1 MQFSIQREALLKP
14 LQQVVGVVERRQTL
28 PVLANLLVRVADGK
42 VSFTGTDLEVEMIA
56 TTEAEKLADGEIT
69 IPARKL
75 FDIVRALP
83 DGARIEL
90 KLNGD
95 RIALNAGRS
104 RFTLATLP
112 ATEFPTIDEIEL
124 VERVSLPEEV
134 LRDLME
140 HTSFAMANQDVRY
153 YLNGMLLDLQEHTL
167 RCVATDGHRLALKET
182 QLESSVSTRRQII
195 IPRKGVNELVGLFET
210 GDGQVELEFGRNHLR
225 VRRGD
230 VVFTSKLIDGRFPDY
245 EAVIPLGAD
254 KKAVLDREVLR
265 GALQRAAILSNEK
278 YRGVKLELSPG
289 KLRIVA
295 HNPEQEEAVEELEA
309 DTVVSDLAVGFNVG
323 YLLDALSALRGDKA
337 RLNLRDAQ
345 SSCLVQEDESDQA
358 RHVIIQLMSTGS
370 GLAWSA
376 GAVERRSGVLIS
388 GCRTDAP

>member
-28 PVLANLLVRVADGK
+28 PVLANLLVKVIDGK
-42 VSFTGTDLEVEMIA
+42 LSLTGTDLEVEMIA
-56 TTEAEKLADGEIT
+56 TTDADKLVEGETT

-83 DGARIEL
+83 DGAQIEL

-95 RIALNAGRS
+95 RVALNAGRS

-140 HTSFAMANQDVRY
+140 RTAFAMANQDVRY

-182 QLESSVSTRRQII
+182 KLDSKVSTRRQII
-195 IPRKGVNELVGLFET
+195 IPRKGVNELIGLFET
-210 GDGQVELEFGRNHLR
+210 GDGHVELEFGRNHLR
-225 VRRGD
+225 VRRGE

-254 KKAVLDREVLR
+254 KAAILDREVLR
-265 GALQRAAILSNEK
+265 SALQRAAILSNEK
-278 YRGVKLELSPG
+278 YRGVKLELSSG

-323 YLLDALSALRGDKA
+323 YLLDALSALRGDRA

-345 SSCLVQEDESDQA
+345 SSCLVQEDENDEA
-358 RHVIIQLMSTGS
+358 RHVIMPLR
-370 GLAWSA
+370 L
-376 GAVERRSGVLIS
+376 
-388 GCRTDAP
+388 

>member
-28 PVLANLLVRVADGK
+28 PVLANLLVKVGGGK
-42 VSFTGTDLEVEMIA
+42 LSFTGTDLEVEMVA
-56 TTEAEKLADGEIT
+56 ATEAEKLVDGETT

-83 DGARIEL
+83 DGAKIEL
-90 KLNGD
+90 KQNGD
-95 RIALNAGRS
+95 RVALNAGRS

-140 HTSFAMANQDVRY
+140 RTSFAMANQDVRY
-153 YLNGMLLDLQEHTL
+153 YLNGMLLDLQEHAL

-182 QLESSVSTRRQII
+182 NLESKVSARRQVI
-195 IPRKGVNELVGLFET
+195 IPRKGVNELVGLLES
-210 GDGQVELEFGRNHLR
+210 GDGSVELEFGRNHLR
-225 VRRGD
+225 VRRGE

-254 KKAVLDREVLR
+254 KQAILDREVLR

-278 YRGVKLELSPG
+278 YRGVKLEFSPS

-295 HNPEQEEAVEELEA
+295 HNPEQEEAVEEVEA
-309 DTVVSDLAVGFNVG
+309 DTGVSDLTVGFNVG
-323 YLLDALSALRGDKA
+323 YLLDALAALRGEKA
-337 RLNLRDAQ
+337 RLSLRDAQ
-345 SSCLVQEDESDQA
+345 SSCLVQEDDSEQS
-358 RHVIIQLMSTGS
+358 RHVIMPLR
-370 GLAWSA
+370 L
-376 GAVERRSGVLIS
+376 
-388 GCRTDAP
+388 

>member
-1 MQFSIQREALLKP
+1 MHFSIPREALLKP
-14 LQQVVGVVERRQTL
+14 LQRVVGVVERRQTL
-28 PVLANLLVRVADGK
+28 PVLANLLVRVADGR
-42 VSFTGTDLEVEMIA
+42 VSLTGTDLEVEMVA
-56 TTEAEKLADGEIT
+56 TATAEKLTDGEVT

-75 FDIVRALP
+75 FDIVKALP
-83 DGARIEL
+83 DGAIIDL
-90 KLNGD
+90 KLNGE
-95 RIALNAGRS
+95 RVALSAGRS

-112 ATEFPTIDEIEL
+112 ASEFPTIDEIEL

-140 HTSFAMANQDVRY
+140 RTAFAMANQDVRY

-182 QLESSVSTRRQII
+182 QLETSVSSRRQII
-195 IPRKGVNELVGLFET
+195 IPRKGVNELISLLEP
-210 GDGQVELEFGRNHLR
+210 GDGKVELEFGRNHLR
-225 VRRGD
+225 VRRGE

-254 KKAVLDREVLR
+254 KQATLERDVLR

-309 DTVVSDLAVGFNVG
+309 ETTVQELAVGFNVG
-323 YLLDALSALRGDKA
+323 YLLDALAAIRGNRA

-345 SSCLVQEDESDQA
+345 SSCLVQEDDNDHS
-358 RHVIIQLMSTGS
+358 RHVIMPLR
-370 GLAWSA
+370 L
-376 GAVERRSGVLIS
+376 
-388 GCRTDAP
+388 

>member
-28 PVLANLLVRVADGK
+28 PVLANLLVKVAGGK
-42 VSFTGTDLEVEMIA
+42 LSFTGTDLEVEMVA
-56 TTEAEKLADGEIT
+56 ATEAEKLVAGETT

-83 DGARIEL
+83 DGAKIEL
-90 KLNGD
+90 KQNGD
-95 RIALNAGRS
+95 RVALNAGRS

-140 HTSFAMANQDVRY
+140 RTAFAMANQDVRY
-153 YLNGMLLDLQEHTL
+153 YLNGMLLDLQEHAL

-182 QLESSVSTRRQII
+182 RLDSKVSTRRQII
-195 IPRKGVNELVGLFET
+195 IPRKGVNELVGLLES
-210 GDGQVELEFGRNHLR
+210 GDGSVELEFGRNHLR
-225 VRRGD
+225 VRRGE

-254 KKAVLDREVLR
+254 KTATLDREVLR

-278 YRGVKLELSPG
+278 YRGVKLEFSPS

-295 HNPEQEEAVEELEA
+295 HNPEQEEAVEEVEA
-309 DTVVSDLAVGFNVG
+309 ETVVSDLTVGFNVG
-323 YLLDALSALRGDKA
+323 YLLDALAALRGEKA
-337 RLNLRDAQ
+337 RLSLRDAQ
-345 SSCLVQEDESDQA
+345 SSCLVQEDDSEQS
-358 RHVIIQLMSTGS
+358 RHVIMPLR
-370 GLAWSA
+370 L
-376 GAVERRSGVLIS
+376 
-388 GCRTDAP
+388 

>member
-28 PVLANLLVRVADGK
+28 PVLANLLVKVGNGK
-42 VSFTGTDLEVEMIA
+42 LSLTGTDLEVEMVA
-56 TTEAEKLADGEIT
+56 TTEAEKLTDGEVT

-83 DGARIEL
+83 DGARIDL

-95 RIALNAGRS
+95 RVALNAGRS
-104 RFTLATLP
+104 RFTLTTLP
-112 ATEFPTIDEIEL
+112 ASEFPTVDEIEL
-124 VERVSLPEEV
+124 VEKVSLPEEA

-140 HTSFAMANQDVRY
+140 RTAFAMANQDVRY

-167 RCVATDGHRLALKET
+167 RCVATDGHRLAMKET
-182 QLESSVSTRRQII
+182 QLQSSVSTRRQII
-195 IPRKGVNELVGLFET
+195 IPRKGVNELVGLLET
-210 GDGQVELEFGRNHLR
+210 GEGQVELEFGRNHLR

-254 KKAVLDREVLR
+254 KSATLDREVLR
-265 GALQRAAILSNEK
+265 SALQRAAILSNEK
-278 YRGVKLELSPG
+278 YRGVKLELSSG
-289 KLRIVA
+289 KMRIVA

-309 DTVVSDLAVGFNVG
+309 ETVVSDLAVGFNVG
-323 YLLDALSALRGDKA
+323 YLLDALSALRGERA

-345 SSCLVQEDESDQA
+345 SSCLVQEDDSEEA
-358 RHVIIQLMSTGS
+358 RHVIMPLR
-370 GLAWSA
+370 L
-376 GAVERRSGVLIS
+376 
-388 GCRTDAP
+388 

>member
-28 PVLANLLVRVADGK
+28 PVLANLLVKVSGGK
-42 VSFTGTDLEVEMIA
+42 LSFTGTDLEVEMIA
-56 TTEAEKLADGEIT
+56 STEAEKLVDGETT

-90 KLNGD
+90 KQNGD
-95 RIALNAGRS
+95 RVALNAGRS

-140 HTSFAMANQDVRY
+140 RTSFAMANQDVRY
-153 YLNGMLLDLQEHTL
+153 YLNGMLLDLQEHAL

-182 QLESSVSTRRQII
+182 HLESKVSARRQII
-195 IPRKGVNELVGLFET
+195 IPRKGVNELVGLLES
-210 GDGQVELEFGRNHLR
+210 GDGSVDLEFGRNHLR
-225 VRRGD
+225 VRRGE

-254 KKAVLDREVLR
+254 KKATLDREVLR

-278 YRGVKLELSPG
+278 YRGVKLEFSSG

-295 HNPEQEEAVEELEA
+295 HNPEQEEAVEEVEA
-309 DTVVSDLAVGFNVG
+309 ETVVSDLTVGFNVG
-323 YLLDALSALRGDKA
+323 YLLDALGALRGEKA
-337 RLNLRDAQ
+337 RLSLRDAQ
-345 SSCLVQEDESDQA
+345 SSCLVQEDDNEQS
-358 RHVIIQLMSTGS
+358 RHVIMPLR
-370 GLAWSA
+370 L
-376 GAVERRSGVLIS
+376 
-388 GCRTDAP
+388 